1 MKKLLTFVF
10 LLLGLAISSN
20 VFLLNAKSEVIHD
33 TLFCSLKG
41 KCSCGGNLQYTSK
54 AYTIKKKCNPCKGT
68 GKVRSGVDK
77 NGRTYYE
84 KCTMC
89 DGKGYWLDW
98 QSGYK
103 CQNCGKVYR

>member
-68 GKVRSGVDK
+68 GKVRIRMVELIMRNVQRAMVRGI
-77 NGRTYYE
+77 G
-84 KCTMC
+84 
-89 DGKGYWLDW
+89 
-98 QSGYK
+98 
-103 CQNCGKVYR
+103 